1 MTSFVVQGWCPG
13 ALRPMMSGDGL
24 VVRVRPRMGRLTADQ
39 AQGLARAARK
49 HGNGLID
56 LSARAN
62 IQLRGVQPETH
73 LALLDDL
80 AALGLLDASEAVER
94 HRNIILS
101 PFREGP
107 AWEALHDAVAEV
119 LADPEFANLPGKF
132 GVALD
137 VAAPMVLQ
145 ATSTD
150 VRFEHHPKG
159 IFVRPDGFQKGRL
172 TRNASE
178 VAQALRDLL
187 RWFQPRGI
195 FQGRGRMAALAGHS
209 LPEGFDTPMTPAPF
223 TATPG
228 PHKLGFLAGFEFGQ
242 LTAETLA
249 ALANS
254 PIRITPWRMIL
265 MEGQGAPAL
274 PGLITQPDDPRL
286 NVTACTG
293 APGCPQALQPTRDL
307 ARSLA
312 PHVPRGQHLHVSGC
326 AKGCAHP
333 APCALTLTATAQGF
347 TLTRNGRAG
356 DPGQP
361 FTSLSDAP

>member
-39 AQGLARAARK
+39 ARGVARASK
-49 HGNGLID
+49 VHGNGLID

-62 IQLRGVQPETH
+62 IQMRGVRPDSH
-73 LALLDDL
+73 LSLLDDL

-94 HRNIILS
+94 HRNILLN
-101 PFREGP
+101 PFWQG
-107 AWEALHDAVAEV
+107 AHWQALHNAVAEV
-119 LADPEFANLPGKF
+119 LADPEFSNLPGKF

-137 VAAPMVLQ
+137 VDRPMVLQ
-145 ATSTD
+145 ATSAD
-150 VRFEHHPKG
+150 IRLEASPEAWLL
-159 IFVRPDGFQKGRL
+159 RPDGFTTGAL
-172 TRNASE
+172 VTTPAE
-178 VAQALRDLL
+178 AAQALRGIL

-195 FQGRGRMAALAGHS
+195 HQGRGRMAALAGQP
-209 LPEGFDTPMTPAPF
+209 LPPGFDHPMTGDEFHAR
-223 TATPG
+223 PG
-228 PHKLGFLAGFEFGQ
+228 PTPLGTLIGFEFGQ
-242 LTAETLA
+242 LTAETLD
-249 ALANS
+249 ALAIS
-254 PIRITPWRMIL
+254 PVRTTPWRMIL
-265 MEGQGAPAL
+265 LEGQGAPDL
-274 PGLITQPDDPRL
+274 PGLILDPRDPRL

-293 APGCPQALQPTRDL
+293 APGCPQGLQPTRDL

-312 PHVPRGQHLHVSGC
+312 PHVPPGQHLHVSGC

-333 APCALTLTATAQGF
+333 APCAMTLSASAQGF
-347 TLTRNGRAG
+347 TLVRNGCAG

>member
-24 VVRVRPRMGRLTADQ
+24 VVRVRPRMGRLTAAQ
-39 AQGLARAARK
+39 AQGLAQAARK

-62 IQLRGVQPETH
+62 IQLRGVQPEAH

-80 AALGLLDASEAVER
+80 AALHLLDASEAVER

-101 PFREGP
+101 PFWEGP
-107 AWEALHDAVAEV
+107 EWEALHDAVAEA
-119 LADPEFANLPGKF
+119 LADPEFSNLPAKF

-137 VAAPMVLQ
+137 IASPMVLR
-145 ATSTD
+145 ATSSD
-150 VRFEHHPKG
+150 VRFEHHPQG
-159 IFVRPDGFQKGRL
+159 ILLRPDGFQTGRL
-172 TRNASE
+172 TQNVAE
-178 VAQALRDLL
+178 AAQALRTLL

-195 FQGRGRMAALAGHS
+195 HQGRGRMAALAGQS
-209 LPEGFDTPMTPAPF
+209 LPEGFDTPMTPAHF
-223 TATPG
+223 TAQPG
-228 PHKLGFLAGFEFGQ
+228 PHPLGFLVGFEFGQ
-242 LTAETLA
+242 LTVDTLA

-265 MEGQGAPAL
+265 MEGQGAPTL

-286 NVTACTG
+286 SVTACTG
-293 APGCPQALQPTRDL
+293 APGCPQGLQPTRDL
-307 ARSLA
+307 ARRLA
-312 PHVPRGQHLHVSGC
+312 PQVPPGQHLHVSGC

-333 APCALTLTATAQGF
+333 APCALTLTATEQGF
-347 TLTRNGRAG
+347 TLTHNGRAG